1 MVVELMSDL
10 GGRPPVYN
18 SPEEIQAKITEYF
31 EYVKGEVEF
40 HEGNEVVP
48 TKMFMKREPEP
59 ITITGLALY
68 LGFESRQSFYD
79 YEKRDGYSYIIK
91 RARMRVE
98 NAYEHRLDSKNP
110 TGPIFALKNMG
121 WTDRQEVT
129 QQTTI
134 KDERI
139 DPSKLTPEQR
149 RNLADIQLQLGS
161 NGGTEQP

>member
-1 MVVELMSDL
+1 
-10 GGRPPVYN
+10 
-18 SPEEIQAKITEYF
+18 
-31 EYVKGEVEF
+31 
-40 HEGNEVVP
+40 
-48 TKMFMKREPEP
+48 MKREPEP

-121 WTDRQEVT
+121 WSDKQDIT
-129 QQTTI
+129 QSIEHSGNIGFNGIQVVRP
-134 KDERI
+134 D
-139 DPSKLTPEQR
+139 DPDPQ
-149 RNLADIQLQLGS
+149 IQA
-161 NGGTEQP
+161 